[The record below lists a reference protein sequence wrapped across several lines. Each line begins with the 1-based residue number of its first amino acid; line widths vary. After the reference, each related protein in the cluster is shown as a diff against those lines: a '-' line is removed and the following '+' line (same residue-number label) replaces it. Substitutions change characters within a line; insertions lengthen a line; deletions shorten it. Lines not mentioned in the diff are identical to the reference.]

1 MGSRAK
7 TEERE
12 EGGRVRPRATL
23 LIDNL
28 TAFAPDRP
36 RVPSQKEKTEGDRGE
51 REQNKDRWIEEKE

>member
-36 RVPSQKEKTEGDRGE
+36 RVPSQKEKTEGGRRE
-51 REQNKDRWIEEKE
+51 REQSKDR